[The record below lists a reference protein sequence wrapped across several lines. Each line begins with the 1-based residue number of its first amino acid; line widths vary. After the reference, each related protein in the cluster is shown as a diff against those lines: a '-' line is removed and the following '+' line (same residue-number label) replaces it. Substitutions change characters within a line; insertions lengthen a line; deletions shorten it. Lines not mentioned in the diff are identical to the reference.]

1 MDRPVSK
8 VSRPCAPVAV
18 RDALGGEGCPRCE
31 NPSLLLG
38 KFARV
43 GGNDK
48 AGALRAVAAC
58 HAKHAKP
65 VTPVEPKG
73 AVCVWARLRSRLLVN
88 LAGGVL
94 ENAGLALHPHF
105 GVPYL
110 PGSAVKGIA
119 RHAAWCEWEG
129 AGRDAAVARR
139 LAAVFGFPTGDK
151 KKGGLDEQLRA
162 LGEPEHAGCVA
173 FLPAY
178 PEAGVGRLE
187 VEVATCHHAKYYQKE
202 PRVKSK
208 EPRVKAADDESPNS
222 KEPRVKAADDES
234 PKPVFFPAVAAGVTF
249 RFTLVPL
256 RGCTP
261 ERMEDA
267 RRWLLRALII
277 NGAGAK
283 TAAGYGWFE
292 DVTAETQAD
301 LDRQRA
307 EAERRKAMA
316 RLEKALADFTPPEND
331 ADVPAAIEETKR
343 LRTEADALRAD
354 PALIQRFTDRLNTL
368 RKRLPQES
376 PVEVLRRRWAREK
389 DIVKDAKRFPTANA
403 EMREA
408 MVALF
413 LEPGTLP
420 HRVYDKIQGG
430 LRGFPG
436 DAQKAIR
443 AAVKAREGGRA

>member
-43 GGNDK
+43 GGNVK
-48 AGALRAVAAC
+48 ADALRAVAAC

-73 AVCVWARLRSRLLVN
+73 AECVWARLRSRLLVN

-162 LGEPEHAGCVA
+162 LGEPERAGCVA
-173 FLPAY
+173 FLSAY
-178 PEAGVGRLE
+178 PEADVGKLE
-187 VEVATCHHAKYYQKE
+187 VEVATCHHARYYQ
-202 PRVKSK
+202 SK
-208 EPRVKAADDESPNS
+208 EPGAEAYDDESPN
-222 KEPRVKAADDES
+222 
-234 PKPVFFPAVAAGVTF
+234 PVFFPAVAAGVTF

-261 ERMEDA
+261 ERMADA

-292 DVTAETQAD
+292 DVTAETQAM
-301 LDRQRA
+301 LERQLA

-316 RLEKALADFTPPEND
+316 RFEKALADFTPPEND
-331 ADVPAAIEETKR
+331 ADVPAAIEETKCHKAEAER
-343 LRTEADALRAD
+343 LGAD

-376 PVEVLRRRWAREK
+376 PVEVLRRKWAREK

-403 EMREA
+403 ETREA

-443 AAVKAREGGRA
+443 AAVKARKGGRA

>member
-18 RDALGGEGCPRCE
+18 RDALGGEGYPRCE

-48 AGALRAVAAC
+48 ADALRAVAAC
-58 HAKHAKP
+58 HDKHAKP
-65 VTPVEPKG
+65 VTPVEPQG
-73 AVCVWARLRSRLLVN
+73 AECVWARLRSRLLVN

-187 VEVATCHHAKYYQKE
+187 VEVATCHHAKYYQ
-202 PRVKSK
+202 SK
-208 EPRVKAADDESPNS
+208 EPGA
-222 KEPRVKAADDES
+222 KAADDES

-261 ERMEDA
+261 ERLEDA

-292 DVTAETQAD
+292 DVTAEVQAD
-301 LDRQRA
+301 LERQRA

-316 RLEKALADFTPPEND
+316 RLEKILADFTPPEND
-331 ADVPAAIEETKR
+331 ADVPAAIEEAKR
-343 LRTEADALRAD
+343 LRIEAESLRAD

-376 PVEVLRRRWAREK
+376 PVEVLRRRWARER

-420 HRVYDKIQGG
+420 HRVYDAILGG
-430 LRGFPG
+430 LKGFPG
-436 DAQKAIR
+436 DAQKAICD
-443 AAVKAREGGRA
+443 AVKDREGGRA

>member
-48 AGALRAVAAC
+48 ADALRAVAAC
-58 HAKHAKP
+58 HDKHAKP
-65 VTPVEPKG
+65 VTPVEPQG
-73 AVCVWARLRSRLLVN
+73 AECVWARLRSRLLVN

-187 VEVATCHHAKYYQKE
+187 VEVATCHHAKYYQ
-202 PRVKSK
+202 SK
-208 EPRVKAADDESPNS
+208 EPGA
-222 KEPRVKAADDES
+222 KAADDES

-261 ERMEDA
+261 ERLEDA

-292 DVTAETQAD
+292 DVTAEVQAD
-301 LDRQRA
+301 LERQRA

-316 RLEKALADFTPPEND
+316 RLEKILADFTPPEND
-331 ADVPAAIEETKR
+331 ADVPAAIEEAKR
-343 LRTEADALRAD
+343 LRIEAESLRAD

-376 PVEVLRRRWAREK
+376 PVEVLRRRWARER

-420 HRVYDKIQGG
+420 HRVYDAILGG
-430 LRGFPG
+430 LKGFPG
-436 DAQKAIR
+436 DAQKAICD
-443 AAVKAREGGRA
+443 AVKDREGGRA